1 MTKKIYLS
9 LIFITAAFLLGALP
23 ASALDGVDWGI
34 FEDYTIHPNKYAFNK
49 IFNKEPINYY
59 IFVEDDK
66 KPVERN
72 EEDYEYKY
80 VNELKN
86 ISNALKESLKTE
98 KIYLDFA
105 RGIEN
110 AFDIWFEDTKNMII
124 KDGRAA
130 EFADIMPILNKNQVK
145 KS

>member
-1 MTKKIYLS
+1 MIKKILS
-9 LIFITAAFLLGALP
+9 QFILSILMALLSAPAFAI
-23 ASALDGVDWGI
+23 DGVDWGI

-72 EEDYEYKY
+72 EDDSEYKY
-80 VNELKN
+80 INELKN

-110 AFDIWFEDTKNMII
+110 AFDIWFDDIRERII
-124 KDGRAA
+124 KNGRKK
-130 EFADIMPILNKNQVK
+130 EFNDIMPILNKK
-145 KS
+145 TG

>member
-1 MTKKIYLS
+1 MIKKIQSQFILS
-9 LIFITAAFLLGALP
+9 ILMALLSAPAFAI
-23 ASALDGVDWGI
+23 DGVDWGI

-49 IFNKEPINYY
+49 IFNKEHINYY

-72 EEDYEYKY
+72 EDDSEYKY
-80 VNELKN
+80 INELKN

-110 AFDIWFEDTKNMII
+110 AFDIWFDDTREMII
-124 KDGRAA
+124 KNGRKK
-130 EFADIMPILNKNQVK
+130 EFNDIMPILNKK
-145 KS
+145 TG

>member
-1 MTKKIYLS
+1 MIKKIESQFILS
-9 LIFITAAFLLGALP
+9 ILMALLSAPAFAI
-23 ASALDGVDWGI
+23 DGVDWGI

-72 EEDYEYKY
+72 EDDSEYKY
-80 VNELKN
+80 INELKN

-110 AFDIWFEDTKNMII
+110 AFDIWFDDTREMII
-124 KDGRAA
+124 KNGRKK
-130 EFADIMPILNKNQVK
+130 EFNDIMPILNKK
-145 KS
+145 TG

>member
-1 MTKKIYLS
+1 MIKKIQSQFILS
-9 LIFITAAFLLGALP
+9 ILMALLSAPAFAI
-23 ASALDGVDWGI
+23 DGVDWGI

-72 EEDYEYKY
+72 EDDSEYKY

-110 AFDIWFEDTKNMII
+110 AFDIWFDDTREMII
-124 KDGRAA
+124 KNGRKK
-130 EFADIMPILNKNQVK
+130 EFNDIMPILNKK
-145 KS
+145 TG